1 MAEFMEAVRDWSR
14 RGDLR
19 APEVSG
25 WSVHRQVDHI
35 VRTATKVLEI
45 VEGLLAGGGEP
56 GEPTE
61 LGRRILRDGA
71 IPRGVADSPKVTLP
85 AELPDMDAVRQD
97 LADATERIEALGPL
111 PEETNRIPHPYLG
124 PFDAR
129 DWMRF
134 LEVHTNHHL
143 AILTDIGKA
152 AG

>member
-1 MAEFMEAVRDWSR
+1 MAEFMEAVRDWSV
-14 RGDLR
+14 RGDLL

-35 VRTATKVLEI
+35 VKTASKVLEI

-61 LGRRILRDGA
+61 LGQRILRDGA
-71 IPRGVADSPKVTLP
+71 IPRGVAESPDFVVP
-85 AELPDMDAVRQD
+85 AGSPDMDAVRQG
-97 LADATERIEALGPL
+97 LADATTRIEALGPL
-111 PEETNRIPHPYLG
+111 PEETNRIPHPALG
-124 PFDAR
+124 PIDAR

-143 AILTDIGKA
+143 AILADIGKA